1 MGERLPLTFPNFEAY
16 RDFRTQLSDCFASEG
31 ITDAVVLQV
40 GRAVTGW
47 EVDPAK
53 PPDPWAVTEAPP
65 ELSLSDAVAAANPSV
80 AASFVP
86 ASRRSPLATIA

>member
-1 MGERLPLTFPNFEAY
+1 MGERLPLTFQDFEAY
-16 RDFRTQLSDCFASEG
+16 RDFRNQLSECFASEG

-53 PPDPWAVTEAPP
+53 PPDPWAKDSPAEFAIF
-65 ELSLSDAVAAANPSV
+65 SAPSV
-80 AASFVP
+80 SIPGF
-86 ASRRSPLATIA
+86 